1 MPRCRL
7 RSRVRAL
14 ESTSTTAAASN
25 TPISQRLI
33 GGFQECREVFP
44 HSIHIPLVSSS
55 PEYQSAGAG
64 DDYSHAAVLSYKRF
78 EWALESLPT
87 PTAIICKSANRASA
101 VFAAFKGIKEQ
112 MSSEEIM
119 SYARQQEMKFVSSEG
134 LSAWVT
140 IVVDRLSDMHPL
152 ELRQLLE
159 RESSTYTYL
168 LYDRITLEAVLI
180 DPVKDTVERDL
191 GLVRD
196 LGLHLK
202 YAIYTHIHEDHVTG
216 LGELKKNFP
225 GCMSVLSKGK

>member
-1 MPRCRL
+1 
-7 RSRVRAL
+7 
-14 ESTSTTAAASN
+14 
-25 TPISQRLI
+25 
-33 GGFQECREVFP
+33 
-44 HSIHIPLVSSS
+44 
-55 PEYQSAGAG
+55 
-64 DDYSHAAVLSYKRF
+64 
-78 EWALESLPT
+78 
-87 PTAIICKSANRASA
+87 
-101 VFAAFKGIKEQ
+101 VFAAFKGIKEE

-119 SYARQQEMKFVSSEG
+119 NYARQQEMKFVNSEG
-134 LSAWVT
+134 LSAWVNV
-140 IVVDRLSDMHPL
+140 VVDRLSGMHPL
-152 ELRQLLE
+152 ELRQLFE